1 MGNTLA
7 GCEEAR
13 TSQITES
20 VVTKTCPPNN
30 ELIDTKKS
38 IAELAR
44 KIHENTVIKEV
55 QPLEQQTSVITI
67 ASCSS
72 SAKYPQRAKTVHFA
86 PLPNA
91 DSCTPTVLNIHRLHQ
106 ISSLRRCLSLNFL
119 DNPIQTRRE
128 KQNIEST
135 QLRSS
140 GSRSTTRWHRP
151 ITNIIFSSHFKQS
164 QRILE
169 FPDKQI
175 IAKGAFGV
183 VYKVNEESKSTC
195 YALKVLKKSKIIED
209 TCVRQIKNE
218 ADIQKACG
226 HYPFIV
232 KQIDLWQNRCNLFI
246 LSEYLPNGELFAKIK
261 RFSLDLV
268 RLYVAEIALAIDFL
282 HNAGIIYRDVKPEN
296 ILITYEFH
304 IKLTD
309 FGLSKWLKLGAKT
322 RTICGTPK
330 YMDVD
335 CDFMDLTYVCCTS
348 DSLSKK
354 VKRAINLFSEK
365 LRSNESCGSGQIS
378 LEFFQKKKTRWP
390 FQQESIPWEVWTV
403 HLDLIKHENEDD
415 RQLCRE
421 NVSDLLTEKIIYIT
435 ELMNRYDYVPKTP
448 SQSELDLIFDTS
460 FPDVQPYLFKFDY
473 STSGSTAPSMAPEIL
488 LGTPYGHSVDWWSL
502 GVIVCQMLTQECP
515 NIDPYLR
522 YERHKACNNDI
533 IPGLVDDHDALKDI
547 NILPLAVNNLRHE
560 EQDVI
565 RRLLVITANER
576 IRSIL
581 SLQRIALYM
590 DYKIDAKRLSNVSA
604 LEIIKRDR
612 IHIRGVSSP
621 QLNNDN
627 AFQNF

>member
-330 YMDVD
+330 YM
-335 CDFMDLTYVCCTS
+335 
-348 DSLSKK
+348 
-354 VKRAINLFSEK
+354 
-365 LRSNESCGSGQIS
+365 
-378 LEFFQKKKTRWP
+378 
-390 FQQESIPWEVWTV
+390 
-403 HLDLIKHENEDD
+403 
-415 RQLCRE
+415 
-421 NVSDLLTEKIIYIT
+421 
-435 ELMNRYDYVPKTP
+435 
-448 SQSELDLIFDTS
+448 
-460 FPDVQPYLFKFDY
+460 
-473 STSGSTAPSMAPEIL
+473 APEIL